1 MDGFGALWKRC
12 AASQK
17 GAEVVPSLAVGGHPS
32 RLQHNG
38 MVVVLVQYVKNMV
51 HDGGVWL

>member
-38 MVVVLVQYVKNMV
+38 MVVVLVQYVSNMV
-51 HDGGVWL
+51 HDGEVRL